1 MQMSFWGATV
11 ITSLAT
17 VIPVVGKTV
26 LSYLWGGLSK
36 ASRQKTLLDAGTG
49 FLELIKFQYVWNYF
63 MNNLGALYLEELFQN
78 KVKTFQY
85 LEELFQNKV
94 KTFHMISKSAGLF
107 KGICSYSD
115 LPLSLLKGICSYSDL
130 PLINSQRPNARDL
143 MWLVGFVEGDGCFS
157 VNKNGKY
164 VKYEFAIEIHISDIK
179 LLHKIKSILGG
190 YGSITT
196 RKRSN
201 TELAR
206 LKISSKYNLKNIIL
220 PIFDK
225 YGLLTSKQYDYLY
238 FKSCLL
244 QNITFYEHLPIYER
258 YTPFNSTQDILN
270 LYYFDAWL
278 VGFMEAESYFSTF
291 QVTGESNKTA
301 KFGISQTNGIQI
313 MTAIKERL
321 SLNSNPFIN
330 QKTNCCVIDTSSVRG
345 VQNVINFLKK
355 TPVKLKG
362 NKRGQFLKWLHEL
375 RVNSRYRNINIP
387 NHY

>member
-1 MQMSFWGATV
+1 MATV

-17 VIPVVGKTV
+17 VIPVVGKTI
-26 LSYLWGGLSK
+26 LSFLWGGLSK

-78 KVKTFQY
+78 KVKTF
-85 LEELFQNKV
+85 
-94 KTFHMISKSAGLF
+94 HMISKSAGLF
-107 KGICSYSD
+107 
-115 LPLSLLKGICSYSDL
+115 KGICSYSDL

-225 YGLLTSKQYDYLY
+225 YGMLTSKQYDYLY

-258 YTPFNSTQDILN
+258 PEYTPFNSTQDILN

-313 MTAIKERL
+313 ITAIKERL

-330 QKTNCCVIDTSSVRG
+330 QKTNSGPCAPPQGLREGPDSGLRPSCCVIDTSSVRG

>member
-78 KVKTFQY
+78 KVKTF
-85 LEELFQNKV
+85 
-94 KTFHMISKSAGLF
+94 HMISKSAGLF
-107 KGICSYSD
+107 
-115 LPLSLLKGICSYSDL
+115 KGICSYSDL

-258 YTPFNSTQDILN
+258 YTLFNSTQDILN

-291 QVTGESNKTA
+291 QVTGESNKIA

-313 MTAIKERL
+313 ITAIKERL